1 VLTSKDMFAYLGCDL
16 CQDGDLL
23 GRDFL
28 FTDEINSQTERHI
41 DFMTIVKTTSVLFLR
56 IDVMLKE
63 DLKFDVIKELK

>member
-1 VLTSKDMFAYLGCDL
+1 MKLGGVCG
-16 CQDGDLL
+16 QVGDLL

-56 IDVMLKE
+56 IDVMIKE